1 MMEQIRSI
9 QQIRDLITDIRD
21 LKKGYVTNFY
31 LDEVKHG
38 FWVADE
44 SFCYERCAECYVLL
58 HKNDGFNN
66 VFYIATTLD
75 AVTAAFQHLTGLKNC
90 VLDVV
95 SRAEEPEELQALAE
109 CGFSVYNKLYRMNR
123 SGKWEVKVDDDENVI
138 EARQEDIAIIQSFLY
153 RDFDMMSEQLPTTK
167 ELEERV
173 KNRQILVY
181 KKDYAVLG
189 FIIFEVL
196 GKTWYLRYWYTSPK
210 NRNLRVGAKLLT
222 HALSLAP
229 DAVRQILWVIA
240 ANDNAI
246 KRYEHYGFKKENMYD
261 YVLIKN

>member
-9 QQIRDLITDIRD
+9 QQIRDLIAGIRD
-21 LKKGYVTNFY
+21 LQKGYVTNFY

-38 FWVADE
+38 FWISDE
-44 SFCYERCAECYVLL
+44 TFYYEECTDCYILL
-58 HKNDGFNN
+58 HKNEGFNN
-66 VFYIATTLD
+66 VFYIATALD
-75 AVTAAFQHLTGLKNC
+75 AVIAVFQQLTGLKNC

-95 SRAEEPEELQALAE
+95 SRREDPEELQALAE
-109 CGFSVYNKLYRMNR
+109 CGFSVYNKLYRMSR
-123 SGKWEVKVDDDENVI
+123 SGKWKVQGYGGENVI
-138 EARQEDIAIIQSFLY
+138 EAQQDDIAIIQSFLY

-173 KNRQILVY
+173 KNHQILVY
-181 KKDYAVLG
+181 KKDLAVLG
-189 FIIFEVL
+189 FIIFEIL

-210 NRNLRVGAKLLT
+210 SRNLRVGAKLLT
-222 HALSLAP
+222 RSLSLAP

-240 ANDNAI
+240 ENDNAI

-261 YVLIKN
+261 YVLIKK